1 LDKTDTTDTSPPSAY
16 VRTAGASYLFVILVG
31 MLSVSLIDSRL
42 IVAGDSAATARNILA
57 HELLFRIGVIAV
69 LAMYAGVV
77 VLSASL
83 FVVLKAVD
91 EGLARIAML
100 LRISEAILG
109 AATALLS
116 FVALALLTGD
126 THSSGIAIEH
136 AQDLA
141 ALFLDVRGA
150 GLDVVLVF
158 VGLGGTVFCYL
169 FYKSWYVPRPLAAW
183 GIFTY
188 LSMLG
193 LASVSI
199 AFPRHPVALETI
211 LYSAGGL
218 FEVVFGLWLLFKP
231 LTHTPTL
238 TKSN

>member
-1 LDKTDTTDTSPPSAY
+1 

-31 MLSVSLIDSRL
+31 ILSGSLIDSRL
-42 IVAGDSAATARNILA
+42 IVSGDSAATARNILA
-57 HELLFRIGVIAV
+57 HDLLFRIGVIAL

-83 FVVLKAVD
+83 FVVLKAID
-91 EGLARIAML
+91 EALARIAML

-109 AATALLS
+109 AATTLLS
-116 FVALALLTGD
+116 FVALAFLTGD
-126 THSSGIAIEH
+126 TQPSGVPIEH
-136 AQDLA
+136 AQALA
-141 ALFLDVRGA
+141 ALFLDVRSA
-150 GLDVVLVF
+150 GLDIVLVF
-158 VGLGGTVFCYL
+158 VGLGGTAFCYL

-211 LYSAGGL
+211 LYSAGAL

-231 LTHTPTL
+231 LTHTAAL
-238 TKSN
+238 TESN